1 MAAWGYEFYLRVLK
15 VSLTSHKWAK
25 RMSERYF
32 QHEHYLRDNV
42 LPKCCNIGTVK
53 PCFMDAHLIWTPHY
67 SGQFALSLGKESLR
81 ENILLYKHN
90 EITGEL
96 SRENMISSHMKI
108 TCYFHMWK
116 YHHCYGYIINRA
128 FHRKKLFQRNGLVF
142 HWCLYNKLIEHYMAA
157 WRYKISLLLLQ
168 IFHSFAA
175 LTHEIFFNTRREISY
190 LRAAM

>member
-1 MAAWGYEFYLRVLK
+1 
-15 VSLTSHKWAK
+15 
-25 RMSERYF
+25 MSERYF

-53 PCFMDAHLIWTPHY
+53 PCFMDARLIWTLHY

-108 TCYFHMWK
+108 TCYFHM
-116 YHHCYGYIINRA
+116 
-128 FHRKKLFQRNGLVF
+128 
-142 HWCLYNKLIEHYMAA
+142 
-157 WRYKISLLLLQ
+157 
-168 IFHSFAA
+168 
-175 LTHEIFFNTRREISY
+175 
-190 LRAAM
+190 

>member
-15 VSLTSHKWAK
+15 VTLTSHEWAK

-53 PCFMDAHLIWTPHY
+53 PCFMDARLIWTPHY

-96 SRENMISSHMKI
+96 SRKHDIFTHENNMLFSHVKISPLLWLHNKSRLSQEKTVSAKWFGI
-108 TCYFHMWK
+108 S
-116 YHHCYGYIINRA
+116 
-128 FHRKKLFQRNGLVF
+128 LVF
-142 HWCLYNKLIEHYMAA
+142 I
-157 WRYKISLLLLQ
+157 
-168 IFHSFAA
+168 
-175 LTHEIFFNTRREISY
+175 
-190 LRAAM
+190 